1 MTRAAAAPALR
12 IPIGTAAPVSQ
23 PDMSPNRRRDRASD
37 RGARAACATATGCR
51 QVVALLRKSG
61 AAAAARCAAPTSV
74 PFATHLRR
82 SGGVHRTARGRRGR
96 PCRVLYRAS
105 RQGRARLRP
114 RAGDSSCLRCNPR
127 LPISLRCSMIR
138 RLRCRSRRASSRALS
153 SSWWSL
159 RREILSVASIHLD
172 FRSAFRG
179 RRCSGDGKLVQP
191 REGRGCGRGCRTR
204 VRRPGAA
211 WETRHGAAGTASN
224 CVKCSLR
231 DFDLF
236 LALAAGAIHVE
247 CRAGGSCSASA
258 RGSVR
263 SGSGQHDRAPPAQR
277 VGTGPPQFGTAGGA
291 RVRGAA
297 GVRSGRS
304 GR

>member
-159 RREILSVASIHLD
+159 RREILSVLLQVYTWISVAL
-172 FRSAFRG
+172 F
-179 RRCSGDGKLVQP
+179 
-191 REGRGCGRGCRTR
+191 
-204 VRRPGAA
+204 GAVVA
-211 WETRHGAAGTASN
+211 QGTASS
-224 CVKCSLR
+224 CSLVR
-231 DFDLF
+231 AVGVAVAAEHEFDDQERP
-236 LALAAGAIHVE
+236 GR
-247 CRAGGSCSASA
+247 RA
-258 RGSVR
+258 
-263 SGSGQHDRAPPAQR
+263 
-277 VGTGPPQFGTAGGA
+277 TGPQERRRIASSALCAISTFFLRWLPERYMSSAA
-291 RVRGAA
+291 RAVLVRPARA
-297 GVRSGRS
+297 VA
-304 GR
+304 